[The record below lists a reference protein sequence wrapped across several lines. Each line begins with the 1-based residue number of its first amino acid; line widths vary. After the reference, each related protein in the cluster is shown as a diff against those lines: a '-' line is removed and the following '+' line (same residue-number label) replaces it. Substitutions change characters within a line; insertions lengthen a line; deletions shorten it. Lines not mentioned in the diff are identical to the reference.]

1 MSVDWELAR
10 RIAVKVAGEEP
21 LSQSYLGNSLHSDF
35 ARFTPQAEELVSRET
50 GLFSKDGK
58 ARAKVIDR
66 AGWIDA
72 NIKSFQRL
80 LRPILVSENDE
91 GRAESQLTKKI
102 AATELGLVLG
112 WMSRR
117 VLGQYDL
124 LLAEDEDRDD
134 QDYVYYV
141 GPNIL
146 SVEKKF
152 AFPPQQFRLW
162 LALHELTHRSQ
173 FTGVPWLRPHFLTLV
188 NGMLDEVEP
197 DPERFKDGI
206 KYLYDERRSGRDPL
220 GEGGLAALFASD
232 KQRGLLESVGGMMS
246 LVEGHGDVTMTRAA
260 IGYVEHAPRFA
271 RVLQERRNGA
281 KGFARMMQK
290 LMGIEAKLAQYQ
302 AGEEFIAAIE
312 SQRGNRAVDIIW
324 SDVSHLPSLKEI
336 RDPEAWMQRVPAI

>member
-1 MSVDWELAR
+1 MDWELAR

-35 ARFTPQAEELVSRET
+35 ARFTPQAEELVSIET

-66 AGWIDA
+66 AGWINA

-146 SVEKKF
+146 SVEKN
-152 AFPPQQFRLW
+152 
-162 LALHELTHRSQ
+162 S
-173 FTGVPWLRPHFLTLV
+173 
-188 NGMLDEVEP
+188 
-197 DPERFKDGI
+197 
-206 KYLYDERRSGRDPL
+206 
-220 GEGGLAALFASD
+220 
-232 KQRGLLESVGGMMS
+232 
-246 LVEGHGDVTMTRAA
+246 
-260 IGYVEHAPRFA
+260 
-271 RVLQERRNGA
+271 
-281 KGFARMMQK
+281 
-290 LMGIEAKLAQYQ
+290 
-302 AGEEFIAAIE
+302 
-312 SQRGNRAVDIIW
+312 
-324 SDVSHLPSLKEI
+324 PSLPNNFDFGW
-336 RDPEAWMQRVPAI
+336 RYMN